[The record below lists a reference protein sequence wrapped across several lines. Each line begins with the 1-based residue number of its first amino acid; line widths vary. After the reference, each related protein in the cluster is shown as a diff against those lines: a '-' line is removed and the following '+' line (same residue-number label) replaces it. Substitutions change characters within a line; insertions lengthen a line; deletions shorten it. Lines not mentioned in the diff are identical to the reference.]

1 VTPSAA
7 PCPPTDAATP
17 PGRPPLDLRRLARR
31 GLIVIAAN
39 VAIALL
45 VSQLQG
51 HAFAPSVVYAQCI
64 GLPAWLVIE
73 LGLRLVP
80 RDAAGQWL
88 GGWRT
93 TLLIVAG
100 CVVGYF
106 AGNALAG
113 AILGGPV
120 WPFAGLRP
128 AALLAD
134 VMLTLAFGL
143 AIGTAFFAR
152 ARSEAQRALLEA
164 AAHQATLARLQML
177 QSQLEPHMLFNT
189 LANLRVLVGTRPDAA
204 QAMLDRLI
212 DFLRA
217 TLAGS
222 RAMSH
227 PLGDEFARIDDYLA
241 LMQVRMGDRLRVHI
255 DLPAPLAT
263 VPVPPLLMQPLVENA
278 IRHGLERRRG
288 PGELWVRAREEA
300 GRLVL
305 SVEDTGAGLDA
316 APPDT
321 APAPGR
327 HAPAGGFGLTQ
338 VRERLRTLH
347 GDAAAFTLVPRD
359 GGGAIAE
366 IRMPMS
372 RTPPQEAMSRP

>member
-1 VTPSAA
+1 VTA
-7 PCPPTDAATP
+7 PAHPPIDA
-17 PGRPPLDLRRLARR
+17 RRLARR
-31 GLIVIAAN
+31 GAAVVVAD

-45 VSQLQG
+45 VSQQQG
-51 HAFAPSVVYAQCI
+51 HAFATSVVYAQCI
-64 GLPAWLVIE
+64 GLPTWLVIE
-73 LGLRLVP
+73 LGLRRVP
-80 RDAAGQWL
+80 RDAAGAWL

-93 TLLIVAG
+93 TLLVVAG
-100 CVVGYF
+100 CLFGYF

-113 AILGGPV
+113 AILGGPL
-120 WPFAGLRP
+120 WPFAGLSP
-128 AALLAD
+128 GAFAAD
-134 VMLTLAFGL
+134 VTLTLVFGL

-152 ARSEAQRALLEA
+152 ARAASQRAQLEA

-189 LANLRVLVGTRPDAA
+189 LANLRVLVGTRPEAA

-227 PLGDEFARIDDYLA
+227 PLRDEFARIGDYLA
-241 LMQVRMGDRLRVHI
+241 LMQVRMGERLRVHLELPT
-255 DLPAPLAT
+255 DLAALEI
-263 VPVPPLLMQPLVENA
+263 PPLLLQPLVENA

-288 PGELWVRAREEA
+288 PGELWVRAREEGA
-300 GRLVL
+300 QLVL
-305 SVEDTGAGLDA
+305 TVEDTGAGLDA
-316 APPDT
+316 PPPDT
-321 APAPGR
+321 GR
-327 HAPAGGFGLTQ
+327 DVPDRHPGGFGLTQ

-347 GDAAAFTLVPRD
+347 GDAAAFTLAPRD

-366 IRMPMS
+366 IRLPATRPS
-372 RTPPQEAMSRP
+372 ILEPSPCPP